1 MVQIIFIYL
10 HSYLYII
17 DKSVETCIVHINYF
31 IEYIQKKQQKLKA
44 GMYKGSWST
53 SSHTSYKVPS
63 PQKGGKDL
71 DFRDLMQ
78 SDGCHPILCFT
89 LSYMTSF
96 PRNEMSAEV
105 ISTIVN
111 NLSTNGRTKW
121 CENICIHKCK

>member
-1 MVQIIFIYL
+1 MVQKIFMYL

-17 DKSVETCIVHINYF
+17 DKSFETCIVHIHYF
-31 IEYIQKKQQKLKA
+31 IEYLQKEQQMLKA

-63 PQKGGKDL
+63 PQKGGKGL
-71 DFRDLMQ
+71 NFRDLMQ

-111 NLSTNGRTKW
+111 NLSSNGRKER
-121 CENICIHKCK
+121 CGNICIHECK